1 MILDVNIQ
9 KTIWENNTKKSLIF
23 TKLVFFHPP
32 VSFGKIFTVLIAT
45 EDSGTE
51 HEYTRISKNSSSCKN
66 LEKFLILR
74 DFGFTYNLQNKEL
87 FDKIKE
93 LGGWGK
99 YLKVKKKYD
108 KLTVSEEKRRDIK
121 VFRKTLRIQK
131 RLYYKYSN
139 LSNFSEVFSLRPRSQ
154 KPDQLSFKF
163 ND

>member
-9 KTIWENNTKKSLIF
+9 KTVFINNTRRSITY
-23 TKLVFFHPP
+23 TKLRFFHPP
-32 VSFGKIFTVLIAT
+32 IEGGKIFTVLIAT

-51 HEYTRISKNSSSCKN
+51 HEYTRVSKNSSSCKN

-74 DFGFTYNLQNKEL
+74 DFGFTHNLQNKKL

-93 LGGWGK
+93 LGGWSK
-99 YLKVKKKYD
+99 YLRVKKKYD
-108 KLTVSEEKRRDIK
+108 KLTNSEEKRRDIK
-121 VFRKTLRIQK
+121 AHRKTLRVQK
-131 RLYYKYSN
+131 RLYHKYIYLGYSSKVSN
-139 LSNFSEVFSLRPRSQ
+139 LQFKNK